1 MSKSK
6 PNTPPAAAKPV
17 TPVGTAEKPTPAAST
32 ATKPAAPVSAA
43 TKPASPVSD
52 STYLLRQGWAS
63 IAVWMSVGLLLE
75 GLLGYKI
82 PAYLS
87 DPQRRE
93 LFRLGHTHG
102 TLLGIILIVAAF
114 ALDRGANVPK
124 AAQIALRVGAVLM
137 PVGFFV
143 AGIWHPESD
152 PGLAIWLV
160 PPSALLV
167 IYAAIAFTLAFKKT
181 TSED

>member
-1 MSKSK
+1 MSKAK
-6 PNTPPAAAKPV
+6 PNAPPD
-17 TPVGTAEKPTPAAST
+17 T
-32 ATKPAAPVSAA
+32 TKPAAPLS
-43 TKPASPVSD
+43 PAD
-52 STYLLRQGWAS
+52 LLLRQGWVS
-63 IAVWMSVGLLLE
+63 IAIWMSIGLLLE

-102 TLLGIILIVAAF
+102 TLLGILLVVAA
-114 ALDRGANVPK
+114 LVVERGAVVPR
-124 AAQIALRVGAVLM
+124 AAHLALRIGAVLM

-143 AGIWHPESD
+143 AGIWHAEGD

-160 PPSALLV
+160 PAGALLV
-167 IYAAIAFTLAFKKT
+167 IYAAVAFTLAHFKKPT
-181 TSED
+181 AND

>member
-1 MSKSK
+1 M
-6 PNTPPAAAKPV
+6 
-17 TPVGTAEKPTPAAST
+17 
-32 ATKPAAPVSAA
+32 TKPKINAAPVA
-43 TKPASPVSD
+43 TKSIASANPAD
-52 STYLLRQGWAS
+52 RLLRQGWAS

-82 PAYLS
+82 PAYLN

-102 TLLGIILIVAAF
+102 TLLGVVLIVAA
-114 ALDRGANVPK
+114 LVLQRGAEVPK
-124 AAQIALRVGAVLM
+124 AARTALRIGAVLM

-143 AGIWHPESD
+143 AGIWHTESD

-160 PPSALLV
+160 PPGALLV
-167 IYAAIAFTLAFKKT
+167 IYAAVAFALAHFKKPT
-181 TSED
+181 ADD